1 MGATG
6 AEQSAAQPDGAP
18 ARQPLSASYLVD
30 RYLERGWS
38 SDRIA
43 ADTGWS
49 GQYVRDRLREHQI
62 PLRRRN
68 ESPPGRRADHAQV
81 LTWLAQGAPVAEVA
95 HRSGYTPSGIYA
107 LLQRNGRPAPGP
119 QPRPRPIEAA
129 DVGALYRQ
137 GLSLAAIGD
146 RYGRSADWARA
157 RVLAAGTPLRGGGRR
172 PVIDPAAVHHGL
184 SEGLPLAK
192 IAQRLDCHPETV
204 RLIVIAQGWP
214 VPARRPRGRVLP
226 LAPSRLARRL
236 GRLPQRGVPAGRRRC
251 PRALT
256 CRSPRASWPCA

>member
-1 MGATG
+1 LGATG

-81 LTWLAQGAPVAEVA
+81 LTWLEQGVPVAEVA

-137 GLSLAAIGD
+137 GLSWPRSVTDTAAAPTGLAHASSRPEPRCAGA
-146 RYGRSADWARA
+146 AD
-157 RVLAAGTPLRGGGRR
+157 VLSST
-172 PVIDPAAVHHGL
+172 
-184 SEGLPLAK
+184 
-192 IAQRLDCHPETV
+192 
-204 RLIVIAQGWP
+204 
-214 VPARRPRGRVLP
+214 RPR
-226 LAPSRLARRL
+226 
-236 GRLPQRGVPAGRRRC
+236 C
-251 PRALT
+251 T
-256 CRSPRASWPCA
+256 TD